1 MQNRL
6 VNLPQ
11 LKILAVDDTLMNL
24 SLLST
29 WLKRSPVK
37 LMLASSGKEAVEVC
51 QKHDIDIILMDIRM
65 PNMDGVEATRLIRKT
80 ERNLGTPVI
89 AITAHAFREEKE
101 RVLRSGFDDFIAKP
115 IDFNRLLDI
124 IELWCT
130 QKSVDATEDVHKIQ
144 ETSINQHATFDWEL
158 ALKRANNRIQS
169 AQHLLYQFNK
179 MLPDIIK
186 KINAHYSS
194 SRSEEVYAT
203 VHKFH
208 GACCYMGVPKL
219 QSLCDAIEQ
228 NFRNNITN
236 NTATL
241 LRELNEESKKVHQAI
256 TEKLTEL
263 ESN

>member
-11 LKILAVDDTLMNL
+11 LKILAVDDTLLNL
-24 SLLST
+24 SLLSI

-51 QKHDIDIILMDIRM
+51 QKHDIDMVLMDIRM
-65 PNMDGVEATRLIRKT
+65 PNMDGIEATRLIRKT

-130 QKSVDATEDVHKIQ
+130 QKPVDATEDVHKIQ
-144 ETSINQHATFDWEL
+144 ETSINQQATFDWEL
-158 ALKRANNRIQS
+158 ALKRANNNIQS

-186 KINAHYSS
+186 EINTHYSL

-208 GACCYMGVPKL
+208 GACCYTGVPKL

-228 NFRNNITN
+228 NFH
-236 NTATL
+236 NTPKPKIATL
-241 LRELNEESKKVHQAI
+241 LSELNEESKKVNLAI
-256 TEKLTEL
+256 KEKLTEL
-263 ESN
+263 EGN